1 LTDVQPRA
9 GLRTAGAVT
18 AHGAATGT
26 STVTAEAS
34 RRRSIA
40 VISHPD
46 AGKSTITEAL
56 ALHAHAIDRAGATH
70 GKSGRSGTVSDWSE
84 IERARGIS
92 ITSAALQF
100 EYDGHMINLLDTPGH
115 ADFSEDT
122 YRVLTAV
129 DAAIM
134 LLDASKGLE
143 PQTLKLFDVCRRRG
157 VPVITFVNK
166 WDRPGKGVLE
176 LCDELEQRIGLRP
189 TPLSWPIGEAGRFVG
204 LLDRA
209 DGTARTYRK
218 APGGALLAEQ
228 HDFTAAEA
236 ARELGEDY
244 QTAYDEAH
252 LLEPFDRESFL
263 QGKTTPMLFG
273 AALANIGVRQL
284 LDTVVALA
292 PAPHAHPIDDG
303 GAGGFKRMTDAGV
316 REVDEPFSGFV
327 FKIQAGMDRNHRDHL
342 AYVRVCS
349 GRFERG
355 MVVTHERTGR
365 PFATKY
371 AQSVFGRD
379 RETIEEAFP
388 GDVVGLVNAS
398 NLTVGDTLFD
408 ADGPHVRFPPMP
420 AFAPEHFAVASVRD
434 PGRSKQFRKAI
445 EQLEQEGVV
454 QVLVSA
460 SRGDGSPILA
470 AVGPLQFEVA
480 QFRMEHEFSAVMRMD
495 IMGLSVARMV
505 KPEDLA
511 AVSASSGIEIVRR
524 RDGAMLALFRDIWHV
539 RGFERSHPGLEL
551 IPLDASDD

>member
-1 LTDVQPRA
+1 
-9 GLRTAGAVT
+9 
-18 AHGAATGT
+18 
-26 STVTAEAS
+26 VTAEAN

-46 AGKSTITEAL
+46 AGKSTLTEAL
-56 ALHAHAIDRAGATH
+56 ALHAHAIDRAGAVH
-70 GKSGRSGTVSDWSE
+70 GKGGRAGTVSDWLE
-84 IERARGIS
+84 IERTRGIS

-100 EYDGHMINLLDTPGH
+100 EYGDHMINLLDTPGH

-166 WDRPGKGVLE
+166 WDRPGKAVLE

-189 TPLSWPIGEAGRFVG
+189 TPLSWPLGEAGRFVG
-204 LLDRA
+204 LLNRA
-209 DGTARTYRK
+209 DASVRTYRK
-218 APGGALLAEQ
+218 TPGGANLAEETY
-228 HDFTAAEA
+228 FEAADA

-244 QTAYDEAH
+244 ATAYDEAH
-252 LLEPFDRESFL
+252 LLEPVDRESFL
-263 QGKTTPMLFG
+263 AGKTTPMLFG
-273 AALANIGVRQL
+273 AALANIGVKQM
-284 LDTVVALA
+284 LDAVIELA
-292 PAPHAHPIDDG
+292 PAPRAQAVDNSGVDTSS
-303 GAGGFKRMTDAGV
+303 AADAEDAGPGSVAV
-316 REVDEPFSGFV
+316 REIDTPFSGFV

-342 AYVRVCS
+342 AYIRVCS

-408 ADGPHVRFPPMP
+408 PEGAPVRFPAMP

-454 QVLVSA
+454 QVLVSE
-460 SRGDGSPILA
+460 SRGDASPILA

-480 QFRMEHEFSAVMRMD
+480 QFRMEHEFGAPMRLET
-495 IMGLSVARMV
+495 MGLSLARMV
-505 KPEDLA
+505 KPEDLD
-511 AVSASSGIEIVRR
+511 AVRASHIEVARR
-524 RDGAMLALFRDIWHV
+524 RDGAWLALLRDIWHA
-539 RGFERSHPGLEL
+539 RGFERSHPDVEL
-551 IPLDASDD
+551 IPLDAGED

>member
-1 LTDVQPRA
+1 MTDASPRPA
-9 GLRTAGAVT
+9 LGGTAVT
-18 AHGAATGT
+18 KEAA
-26 STVTAEAS
+26 

-46 AGKSTITEAL
+46 AGKSTLTEAL
-56 ALHAHAIDRAGATH
+56 ALHAHAIDRAGAVH
-70 GKSGRSGTVSDWSE
+70 GKGGRAGTVSDWLE
-84 IERARGIS
+84 VERKRGIS

-100 EYDGHMINLLDTPGH
+100 AYGNHIINLLDTPGH

-129 DAAIM
+129 DCAIM
-134 LLDASKGLE
+134 LLDSAKGLE

-166 WDRPGKGVLE
+166 WDRPGRAVLD

-189 TPLSWPIGEAGRFVG
+189 TPITWPIGEAGRFEG
-204 LLDRA
+204 LLDRSNA
-209 DGTARTYRK
+209 SARTYRK
-218 APGGALLAEQ
+218 TPGGADVAEEDLLAPA
-228 HDFTAAEA
+228 DAAGQ
-236 ARELGEDY
+236 LGEVYDV
-244 QTAYDEAH
+244 AYEEAH
-252 LLEPFDRESFL
+252 LLEPVDRESFL

-284 LDTVVALA
+284 LDAVIALA
-292 PAPHAHPIDDG
+292 PPPRARPSD
-303 GAGGFKRMTDAGV
+303 TEES

-327 FKIQAGMDRNHRDHL
+327 FKIQAGMDPQHRDHL

-371 AQSVFGRD
+371 ALSVFGRERD
-379 RETIEEAFP
+379 TMEEAFP

-398 NLTVGDTLFD
+398 NLTVGDTIFD
-408 ADGPHVRFPPMP
+408 PGGASVRFPAMP

-445 EQLEQEGVV
+445 AQLEQEGVV
-454 QVLVSA
+454 QVLISE
-460 SRGDGSPILA
+460 SRGDANPILA

-480 QFRMEHEFSAVMRMD
+480 EFRMEHEFSAPIRLD
-495 IMGLSVARMV
+495 RLGFSLARMV
-505 KPEDLA
+505 QPADLA
-511 AVSASSGIEIVRR
+511 TVGSASGIEIARR
-524 RDGAMLALFRDIWHV
+524 RDGAWLALLRDIWHL
-539 RGFERSHPGLEL
+539 RSFERAHKDIEL
-551 IPLDASDD
+551 IALDASDD

>member
-1 LTDVQPRA
+1 MSASTPGRA
-9 GLRTAGAVT
+9 NVIAQ
-18 AHGAATGT
+18 AT
-26 STVTAEAS
+26 

-46 AGKSTITEAL
+46 AGKSTLTEAL
-56 ALHAHAIDRAGATH
+56 ALHAHAIDTAGAVH
-70 GKSGRSGTVSDWSE
+70 GKGGRSGTVSDWLE
-84 IERARGIS
+84 IERTRGIS

-115 ADFSEDT
+115 SDFSEDT

-166 WDRPGKGVLE
+166 WDRPGKAVLE

-189 TPLSWPIGEAGRFVG
+189 TPLNWPIGEAGQFVG
-204 LLDRA
+204 LLDR
-209 DGTARTYRK
+209 DNGSARTYRK
-218 APGGALLAEQ
+218 TPGGAALAEER
-228 HDFTAAEA
+228 HFTAADA
-236 ARELGEDY
+236 AREFGEEY
-244 QTAYDEAH
+244 QTAHDESH
-252 LLEPFDRESFL
+252 LLEPVDRESFL

-273 AALANIGVRQL
+273 TALANIGVRTL
-284 LDTVVALA
+284 LDTVIEFA
-292 PAPHAHPIDDG
+292 PPAHAQPTD
-303 GAGGFKRMTDAGV
+303 DAGS
-316 REVDEPFSGFV
+316 RAVDERFSGFV

-371 AQSVFGRD
+371 AQSVFGRERD
-379 RETIEEAFP
+379 TIDEAFP

-408 ADGPHVRFPPMP
+408 PTGPPVRFPPMP

-454 QVLVSA
+454 QVLISE
-460 SRGDGSPILA
+460 SRGDANPILA

-480 QFRMEHEFSAVMRMD
+480 QFRMETEFAATMRLD
-495 IMGLSVARMV
+495 DLGLSLARMV
-505 KPEDLA
+505 QPEDLGV
-511 AVSASSGIEIVRR
+511 VSASSGIEIVRR
-524 RDGAMLALFRDIWHV
+524 RDGAWLALLRDIWRV
-539 RGFERSHPGLEL
+539 RSFERAHPDIQLT
-551 IPLDASDD
+551 PLDASDD